1 MASTPNV
8 NLFRV
13 TRKRSRGLH
22 PLVPVQS
29 YTGEMINKEKVTD
42 SMLSDDYLKKTLQL
56 RTSTEVRT
64 QVQGCV
70 LTAIKDLD
78 PVEMIKVT
86 ADLIAYFRDEA
97 LPALGTVRR
106 TAALAARDQFG
117 MSASEIAMA
126 TGTTMATVRR
136 LITEHRQ
143 NL

>member
-1 MASTPNV
+1 
-8 NLFRV
+8 
-13 TRKRSRGLH
+13 
-22 PLVPVQS
+22 
-29 YTGEMINKEKVTD
+29 MINKEKVTD